1 MGRRPGSKNKPK
13 RFDSNNFGIKVF
25 LDKQIEN
32 TPSTKNSNQGWI
44 NFGSKNDYPQQLSSL
59 FYTSPTLRRCCEF
72 YATSVLGEGID
83 YESMKLDDIQ
93 LQPNYYST
101 WEDFIY
107 SISLDMALYGS
118 YAFQI
123 IKNKDG
129 KTYSVYHQPIA
140 DVRMG
145 EYDEDGVITECFISK
160 DWTNRVKYPP
170 IKIKR
175 FGFQDDEEIKSG
187 EPYLYVF
194 QRYTP
199 DTLYYYQPTWVSAIK
214 AVQTE
219 SELLNYDFKSTLN
232 GFNASGILTLDRV
245 DSEEERTK
253 IIDNITNLFSGTD
266 NANSLILN
274 FRNNTDDKAPEFTP
288 FAKNMADVDLF
299 ANTNERAIERIIT
312 AFGIPSKQLI
322 GYSKEGSQLGG
333 NSNEMAVAYNLF
345 NQLVGNKLRMNIV
358 GIINK
363 IFKLNGVEIEITL
376 KPLNFYVE
384 EHRVEEDIN
393 VADTTAEDKEITDT
407 TNIEEQQNGNINQ

>member
-1 MGRRPGSKNKPK
+1 MGRPKGSKNKPK
-13 RFDSNNFGIKVF
+13 RFDTNTFGVKIM
-25 LDKQIEN
+25 LDKRIEN
-32 TPSTKNSNQGWI
+32 TPITKTSNQGWV

-83 YESMKLDDIQ
+83 YTQLKLDDTQ
-93 LQPNYYST
+93 LQPNYHQT

-107 SISLDMALYGS
+107 SIALDYAIYGS
-118 YAFQI
+118 YSFQI

-187 EPYLYVF
+187 EPYLFVF
-194 QRYTP
+194 QRYCP
-199 DTLYYYQPTWVSAIK
+199 DSLYYWQPTWVSAIK

-245 DSEEERTK
+245 DSEEERNN
-253 IIDNITNLFSGTD
+253 IINNITNLFSGTD
-266 NANSLILN
+266 NANSLIVS
-274 FRNNTDDKAPEFTP
+274 FRNNIDDKAPEFTP
-288 FAKNMADVDLF
+288 FTKNMADVDLF

-333 NSNEMAVAYNLF
+333 NSNEMAVAFNLF
-345 NQLVGNKLRMNIV
+345 NQLVGNKLRKDIV

-363 IFKLNGVEIEITL
+363 IFRLNGIEMEITL
-376 KPLNFYVE
+376 KPLNFYIE
-384 EHRVEEDIN
+384 EKVVDENIN
-393 VADTTAEDKEITDT
+393 VSTTEEDKEITDNN
-407 TNIEEQQNGNINQ
+407 NIKEQV